1 MNPRKRIS
9 GGENSNQKNAN
20 PSGIDLGFVD
30 AVALTPKALAA
41 TSDRDGQNDFALWG
55 HSESSKAQLE
65 LREATK
71 RFKKQLALAGMPRTF
86 GPKLRAKWD
95 ALRRDPRKRKMA
107 EIALSAWKALNAMER
122 HVKKWQWAFALKQAF
137 HFACCVGRLEE
148 KNQIGSPHKIEGS
161 QSMKQEWLKL
171 IDAALLES
179 VDCLKHRKEKFDTQ
193 TVEKYEKTHRFKK
206 LSAGR
211 QATELSTWRKS
222 LPPWADLKTPA
233 GRGKLAKNLS
243 RWRFQ
248 RRYPLA
254 GFRTN

>member
-1 MNPRKRIS
+1 MKPRKRIS
-9 GGENSNQKNAN
+9 GGENSNQNNAN

-65 LREATK
+65 LREATE
-71 RFKKQLALAGMPRTF
+71 RFKKQLALAGLPRTF

-95 ALRRDPRKRKMA
+95 ALRSDPRKRKMA
-107 EIALSAWKALNAMER
+107 EIALSAWKALNAIER

-171 IDAALLES
+171 IDAAFLRS
-179 VDCLKHRKEKFDTQ
+179 VVSSEHHKMKFDIQ
-193 TVEKYEKTHRFKK
+193 TLAECDNTGRFEE
-206 LSAGR
+206 LTR
-211 QATELSTWRKS
+211 ERRATELSTWRKS
-222 LPPWADLKTPA
+222 LPPETDLKTSA

-254 GFRTN
+254 GFRPN